1 MILLPLQRRWLPC
14 LPAAR
19 YIVWGGSQAV
29 ALAHDQDYAC
39 AAKQQ
44 SITSSLHNG
53 CMHHSNFFCAVL
65 LAWAPSKLQ
74 PTNPTNSPPPSV
86 KKGTVTFCPGCCTCW
101 AGPLVMLLQACSDTC
116 VFAACTRLLVRNGDS
131 NKCAATLLLQAVI
144 TSGGVGPTLDDV
156 TMEGIA
162 AAFGVDVI
170 RYAVSGVIP
179 CSLLLIAH
187 DGWERNAAQPP
198 WPPEAS
204 CFELGR
210 CFDPDLTCC
219 CVLAMALLEAAMALL
234 EASAGCLTG

>member
-1 MILLPLQRRWLPC
+1 MGACITATSSVQCCLLGLRPVATYQSNQLPSSFSQEGNSN
-14 LPAAR
+14 
-19 YIVWGGSQAV
+19 IVPWVLHLLGGSAG
-29 ALAHDQDYAC
+29 H
-39 AAKQQ
+39 AA
-44 SITSSLHNG
+44 
-53 CMHHSNFFCAVL
+53 
-65 LAWAPSKLQ
+65 
-74 PTNPTNSPPPSV
+74 
-86 KKGTVTFCPGCCTCW
+86 
-101 AGPLVMLLQACSDTC
+101 AGMFRHLRV
-116 VFAACTRLLVRNGDS
+116 AACTRLLVRNGDS

-210 CFDPDLTCC
+210 CFDPDLTVAVC
-219 CVLAMALLEAAMALL
+219 
-234 EASAGCLTG
+234 